1 MSDPLRDVLEL
12 ASREGALQGEGLE
25 AFAEALRERARLV
38 LAERV
43 EPLEARIRALEE
55 SVRALEA
62 ETAWR
67 RESMAS
73 LEAEVSW
80 RRESME
86 ALEESVR
93 GLGRQ
98 AEALT
103 AELRRAQDA
112 HGALLAHQRELVER
126 VAAELLSVAALSPLR
141 IREARRRLRD
151 LAGLL
156 RVDSR

>member
-43 EPLEARIRALEE
+43 EPLEDRIRALEE

-67 RESMAS
+67 RESM
-73 LEAEVSW
+73 
-80 RRESME
+80 E
-86 ALEESVR
+86 ALEMSAR
-93 GLGRQ
+93 GLDQ
-98 AEALT
+98 
-103 AELRRAQDA
+103 ELRRAQDA

-126 VAAELLSVAALSPLR
+126 VAAELLSVAALSPLQV
-141 IREARRRLRD
+141 REARRRLRD

>member
-43 EPLEARIRALEE
+43 SALEE
-55 SVRALEA
+55 RVRALEA

-93 GLGRQ
+93 GLG
-98 AEALT
+98 E
-103 AELRRAQDA
+103 ELRRAQGA
-112 HGALLAHQRELVER
+112 HAALLTHQRELVER

>member
-12 ASREGALQGEGLE
+12 ASRDGALQGEGLE
-25 AFAEALRERARLV
+25 AFVEALRERARLV

-43 EPLEARIRALEE
+43 SALEE
-55 SVRALEA
+55 RVRALEA

-86 ALEESVR
+86 ALEKSVR
-93 GLGRQ
+93 GLG
-98 AEALT
+98 E
-103 AELRRAQDA
+103 ELRRAQDA
-112 HGALLAHQRELVER
+112 HAALLVHQRELVER

>member
-12 ASREGALQGEGLE
+12 ASREGALEGEGLE

-43 EPLEARIRALEE
+43 QSLEDRLKT
-55 SVRALEA
+55 LEA
-62 ETAWR
+62 EVSWR

-73 LEAEVSW
+73 LEAELSW
-80 RRESME
+80 RRESMK
-86 ALEESVR
+86 ALEESVDS
-93 GLGRQ
+93 LGRQ

-141 IREARRRLRD
+141 VREARRRLRA

>member
-43 EPLEARIRALEE
+43 EPLEDRIRALEG

-62 ETAWR
+62 ESAWM

-86 ALEESVR
+86 ALEKSVR
-93 GLGRQ
+93 GLG
-98 AEALT
+98 E
-103 AELRRAQDA
+103 ELRRAQGA
-112 HGALLAHQRELVER
+112 HAALLAHQRELVER

>member
-43 EPLEARIRALEE
+43 EPLEDRIRALEE

-67 RESMAS
+67 RESM
-73 LEAEVSW
+73 
-80 RRESME
+80 E

-93 GLGRQ
+93 GLG
-98 AEALT
+98 E
-103 AELRRAQDA
+103 ELRRAQGA
-112 HGALLAHQRELVER
+112 HAALLTHQRELVER